1 MGLHNGRGWLRLV
14 GRGTRWQ
21 HGLGLGLMA
30 LGAVAVACGTDTP
43 QPSVAEKTGEQRQAI
58 DTAPYEF
65 QVALPMGVQHAL
77 LSASNRLTLNGQGS
91 IGKVGT
97 LSHLAGFGSS
107 STTIQAAA
115 KVYGHLLSGGT
126 IYLGS
131 GATIFGSAQSGGTIN
146 PQDATAKVLGTQ
158 SPNTPA
164 VPQLLK
170 FSVDWPTTAGAP
182 VMRNAGNSLPAA
194 GNPGEELAPGNY
206 GAFNVGDRNRLTF
219 RAGSYFFTSFE
230 LATQAE
236 VRIDSTLGPVAIYV
250 RDTVRIFGRLLP
262 AQNSSGVAI
271 VPEGQVLLGFRGTGQ
286 VQLSGGFIG
295 NVVAPNAEILLPAPS
310 NGGQHKGSFYGRDV
324 TVDSNSNL
332 PIIPLDINITDLLD
346 DPHTPPDS
354 DVPDPVVDTDG
365 DGVRNSEDECPADP
379 LKTKRGLC
387 DCGVSDVDSDNDKV
401 PDCLEDLDD
410 NPGGQVTGVCSTLSV
425 GAPCTSFRCGGEPAT
440 CQANGECGNAAA
452 ECNPGSGPGG
462 GGAGTCFDLDRGD
475 SSYWFC
481 THNVTWSKAAELCG
495 LVPGRNLARADDVL
509 ENNWLSAV
517 ANFPAWTSTN
527 RVGSD
532 WFAAWG
538 SDKDATPLWFG
549 GASGSKAPGAYTA
562 WAAGQPTGGDC
573 GYLADNGT
581 WVATGC
587 TTTRGFVCEMPIGAG
602 DGTDDDDDGDD
613 PSPGGVAPCVDSP
626 PLGNFPTDKDVF
638 KQDVEKC
645 RSCEVEPCAAGV
657 CEGVLSVPPVDSI
670 CPPDEFEKPDRC
682 ELDSDW
688 VANNQPLT
696 PCDRNA
702 PACPANQI
710 CGRVETCPPGE
721 ECRNSWVC
729 APPDPLCGA
738 LFVDDKPRCD
748 QVTLCNPDLETASVT
763 EDELREENGSN
774 LTPKT
779 LDPAALFPAPTPL
792 PTTDKVPG
800 AKPDDCGT
808 ADEDDAACHLGV
820 GHPWCKADAKPPQ
833 TNVPG
838 ANKAIDPLA
847 DRQGK
852 TGSDKVVSFDFDPNM
867 TLDYKVNPGLY
878 GDLDMHL
885 EASVSLGAKV
895 GFKDLLG
902 ITKTFDILDAY
913 AGATLDRCST
923 GADARLILLGH
934 DFLPDI
940 LTEPQREQLSQ
951 LKRDSAFEAD
961 CNKAADDYLV
971 ELNKAQKA
979 YRDAQEIVRQ
989 YKKGIDEGKRFG
1001 QDFCGQLI
1009 QTRTPE
1015 GFGPIDCT
1023 TAAPHQVVNA
1033 FISYAHKLL
1042 EELIAKSP
1050 FLSQDDLRLAGRFQ
1064 FPGTEATQSKNI
1076 ANYPFQIGP
1085 VPMNLSV
1092 DVFYGYGLSGNL
1104 GYEFTPA
1111 KALGVLR
1118 DLDPHQIARAYANV
1132 TPYALGGVELFL
1144 GVGFDFG
1151 PVAAKLG
1158 ISGNVVLGEVRI
1170 PAEASAFIEV
1180 QAAKEDRELDAEL
1193 TDMVDD
1199 AKALV
1204 FPPNGA
1210 SSFAFRSGFQVQAEA
1225 KVDNILQG
1233 SLFAKLKI
1241 KFFFFSKTWQKQ
1253 IVAFT
1258 GLGGLTFPIIDRTA
1272 PLKGELGVARMPV
1285 VFPRLRKVPQA
1296 PDPDAGGTGAGGA
1309 GGAPSEPEDF
1319 VFDNGRVETLFY
1331 NELCVP
1337 PVVEEC
1343 PQIFATDGVY
1353 APQIEQQNTPVAYGS
1368 TGMDLHDR
1376 VQLLSAQP
1384 GVPLGNLAAPAGQIR
1399 LRNDVKL
1406 GFGFGGDSYDIWHRV
1421 SYTRLASNHTFP
1433 FFVKVPPIVLTA
1445 PAYPPSFTQAG
1456 TISIYDGQTKSVK
1469 AGSYFDKVVVYSGG
1483 TLVLNGEA
1491 LSPGTPQEFFF
1502 NQLQVEPGGKVVV
1515 NHGEGAVEVVIRDFF
1530 GWKGEIVNGTGRA
1543 NAHVFGYYGTQSV
1556 LLQSLLGFKGTVVTP
1571 NAMLELNSRIYE
1583 GAFYGKFLEVHQDAQ
1598 LKFSPCRGF

>member
-1 MGLHNGRGWLRLV
+1 MRAVRGAKQ
-14 GRGTRWQ
+14 WQ
-21 HGLGLGLMA
+21 HGLGLGLVV
-30 LGAVAVACGTDTP
+30 LGAVAIGCGTDTP
-43 QPSVAEKTGEQRQAI
+43 QPGVVEKTAEQRQAL

-65 QVALPMGVQHAL
+65 NVALPAGVQHAL
-77 LSASNRLTLNGQGS
+77 LSASSRLTLNGQGS
-91 IGKVGT
+91 IGKAGT
-97 LSHLAGFGSS
+97 LSHLAGFGPA
-107 STTIQAAA
+107 STSIQAAA
-115 KVYGHLLSGGT
+115 KIHGHLLSGGT

-131 GATIFGSAQSGGTIN
+131 GAIIYGSAQSGGTIN

-182 VMRNAGNSLPAA
+182 VTRNAGNSLPPV
-194 GNPGEELAPGNY
+194 GNPGEPLAPGNY
-206 GAFNVGDRNRLTF
+206 GAFNVGDRNRFTF

-230 LATQAE
+230 LANQAE
-236 VRIDSTLGPVAIYV
+236 IRIDSTLGPVAIYV
-250 RDTVRIFGRLLP
+250 RDTVRVFGRLLP
-262 AQNSSGVAI
+262 AQNASGTAI
-271 VPEGQVLLGFRGTGQ
+271 VPEGQVLLGYRGSNQ
-286 VQLSGGFIG
+286 VQLFGGFIG
-295 NVVAPNAEILLPAPS
+295 NVVAPNAEIQLPAPS

-332 PIIPLDINITDLLD
+332 PIIPLGINITDLIG
-346 DPHTPPDS
+346 DPEDPEDP
-354 DVPDPVVDTDG
+354 DVPDPIVDTDG
-365 DGVRNSEDECPADP
+365 DGVPNPIDECPADP
-379 LKTKRGLC
+379 NKTKRGLC
-387 DCGVSDVDSDNDKV
+387 DCGVSDVDSDGDKV
-401 PDCLEDLDD
+401 PNCFEELDN
-410 NPGGQVTGVCSTLSV
+410 NPGGQIPGVCSTLPV
-425 GAPCTSFRCGGEPAT
+425 GAPCSSFRCGDKPAT
-440 CQANGECGNAAA
+440 CQANGECGNALVD
-452 ECNPGSGPGG
+452 CNPGNGPGAG
-462 GGAGTCFDLDRGD
+462 SGTCTKLERGD

-481 THNVTWSKAAELCG
+481 SHNVTRNLAATLCG
-495 LVPGRNLARADDVL
+495 LVPGRNLALAEDVL

-517 ANFPAWTSTN
+517 VPFPAWTSVN
-527 RVGSD
+527 RVGND
-532 WFAAWG
+532 WFGAWG
-538 SDKDATPLWFG
+538 GDNDAVSLWLG
-549 GASGSKAPGAYTA
+549 GANGSKAPGAYTA
-562 WAAGQPTGGDC
+562 WAAGQPSGGDC

-581 WVATGC
+581 WVAASC
-587 TTTRGFVCEMPIGAG
+587 TTTRGFICELPIGG
-602 DGTDDDDDGDD
+602 GDD
-613 PSPGGVAPCVDSP
+613 QDDEKEEPSPGGVAPCVDSP
-626 PLGNFPTDKDVF
+626 PLGNFPTDRDDFVD
-638 KQDVEKC
+638 DVEAC
-645 RSCEVEPCAAGV
+645 ALCEQEPCAA
-657 CEGVLSVPPVDSI
+657 CTGVLSVPPATSQ
-670 CPPDEFEKPDRC
+670 CPADAFEKPDRC
-682 ELDSDW
+682 ELDGAFIASHIDNL
-688 VANNQPLT
+688 VA
-696 PCDRNA
+696 CDRNA
-702 PACPANQI
+702 PACPTGQI
-710 CGRVETCPPGE
+710 CGRFENCPPNE

-729 APPDPLCGA
+729 APPDPLCAA

-748 QVTLCNPDLETASVT
+748 QVTLCNPELETVSIT
-763 EDELREENGSN
+763 EAELRDQNGSN

-779 LDPAALFPAPTPL
+779 LDPAQLFPAPTPL

-800 AKPDDCGT
+800 AKPDGCGT
-808 ADEDDAACHLGV
+808 ADEDNDACELGV
-820 GHPWCKADAKPPQ
+820 AHPWCKADARPPQ
-833 TNVPG
+833 TNVPA

-878 GDLDMHL
+878 GDLDLHL

-902 ITKTFDILDAY
+902 ISESFDILDAY

-923 GADARLILLGH
+923 GAEARLILLGH
-934 DFLPDI
+934 DFLPDL
-940 LTEPQREQLSQ
+940 LTETQRQELADMT
-951 LKRDSAFEAD
+951 LDSTFEEE
-961 CNKAADDYLV
+961 CNQAVDDYLV

-989 YKKGIDEGKRFG
+989 FNKGVDEGKRFG

-1009 QTRTPE
+1009 QSRTPE

-1033 FISYAHKLL
+1033 FITYAHKLL
-1042 EELIAKSP
+1042 EELLAKSP
-1050 FLSQDDLRLAGRFQ
+1050 FLSQADERLADN
-1064 FPGTEATQSKNI
+1064 FPFPVTDATESQTI
-1076 ANYPFQIGP
+1076 ANYNFAIGP

-1104 GYEFTPA
+1104 GYEFTPGD
-1111 KALGVLR
+1111 ALGVLR
-1118 DLDPHQIARAYANV
+1118 DLDPHQVARAYANV
-1132 TPYALGGVELFL
+1132 EPYAMGGVELFL

-1151 PVAAKLG
+1151 PVSAKLG

-1180 QAAKEDRELDAEL
+1180 QAAKEDRELDTEL
-1193 TDMVDD
+1193 AGMVADTKD
-1199 AKALV
+1199 LV

-1210 SSFAFRSGFQVQAEA
+1210 SSFAFRSGFQVKAA
-1225 KVDNILQG
+1225 ANVHNILQG

-1253 IVAFT
+1253 IVAFN
-1258 GLGGLTFPIIDRTA
+1258 GLGDLTFPIIDKTA
-1272 PLKGELGVARMPV
+1272 RLKGELGVARMPV
-1285 VFPRLRKVPQA
+1285 VFPRLSKVPRA
-1296 PDPDAGGTGAGGA
+1296 PDPDDGSTGAGGA

-1319 VFDNGRVETLFY
+1319 VFDKGRVETLFY

-1343 PQIFATDGVY
+1343 PQIFATDGAYV
-1353 APQIEQQNTPVAYGS
+1353 PQIEFQVTPVAYGS

-1384 GVPLGNLAAPAGQIR
+1384 GVPLGNLAAPAGQVR

-1421 SYTRLASNHTFP
+1421 SYTSLLRNNAFP
-1433 FFVKVPPIVLTA
+1433 LFVNVPPIVLTA
-1445 PAYPPSFTQAG
+1445 PTYPPSFTEAG
-1456 TISIYDGQTKSVK
+1456 TININNGQTKSVK
-1469 AGSYFDKVVVYSGG
+1469 AGSYFDKVVVFSGG

-1502 NQLQVEPGGKVVV
+1502 NHLQVEPGGKVVV
-1515 NHGEGAVEVVIRDFF
+1515 NHAQGAVEVVIRTFF